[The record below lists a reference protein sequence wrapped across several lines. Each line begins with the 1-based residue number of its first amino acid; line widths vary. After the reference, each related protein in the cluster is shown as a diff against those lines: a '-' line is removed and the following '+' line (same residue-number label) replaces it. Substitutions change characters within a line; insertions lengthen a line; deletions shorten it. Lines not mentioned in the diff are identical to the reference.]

1 MLTSRNL
8 YKVEMGNE
16 MTPKDRVD
24 FLIDATVDL
33 LEIKPE
39 EARYFVFTD
48 AIQNRAYNAG
58 VGNIKILMK
67 NNDIVDIAKAS
78 DLSNLESLQKTVEK
92 YILCYPRG
100 I

>member
-1 MLTSRNL
+1 MLTTRNL
-8 YKVEMGNE
+8 YKVEIGNE
-16 MTPKDRVD
+16 IVAQERIQ
-24 FLIDATVDL
+24 FLQSSAVDL
-33 LEIKPE
+33 LKIKPE

-48 AIQNRAYNAG
+48 SIQNRAYNAG

>member
-8 YKVEMGNE
+8 YKVEMSNQMADKE
-16 MTPKDRVD
+16 RIA
-24 FLIDATVDL
+24 FLQSAAVEL
-33 LEIKPE
+33 LNIKPQ
-39 EARYFVFTD
+39 EAKYFVFTD
-48 AIQNRAYNAG
+48 SIQNRAYNAG

>member
-8 YKVEMGNE
+8 YKVEMSNE
-16 MTPKDRVD
+16 MASADRVE
-24 FLIDATVDL
+24 FLQDAAVNL
-33 LEIKPE
+33 LGIKPAE
-39 EARYFVFTD
+39 VHYFVFTS

>member
-1 MLTSRNL
+1 DKER
-8 YKVEMGNE
+8 VE
-16 MTPKDRVD
+16 
-24 FLIDATVDL
+24 FLQNATIDL
-33 LEIKPE
+33 LGIAAE
-39 EARYFVFTD
+39 EVKYFVFTD
-48 AIQNRAYNAG
+48 SIQNRAYNAG